1 MTYRINIAEGKG
13 RNWNDTGLQYS
24 HYYAVETDYEE
35 TMLKIVDDLMQIY
48 PYPAY
53 DITVSKSTTTS
64 TKVFLAQ
71 NMPLNKG

>member
-35 TMLKIVDDLMQIY
+35 TMLKIVDDLVQIY
-48 PYPAY
+48 PHPAY
-53 DITVSKSTTTS
+53 DITVSKSTTIS
-64 TKVFLAQ
+64 TKVFYA
-71 NMPLNKG
+71 

>member
-24 HYYAVETDYEE
+24 HYYAVKTDYEE
-35 TMLKIVDDLMQIY
+35 TMLKIVEDLMQIY

-64 TKVFLAQ
+64 TKVLFSQ
-71 NMPLNKG
+71 NRG

>member
-13 RNWNDTGLQYS
+13 RNW
-24 HYYAVETDYEE
+24 YYAVKTDYEE
-35 TMLKIVDDLMQIY
+35 TMLRIVDDLMGIY

-53 DITVSKSTTTS
+53 EITVSKSTTTS

-71 NMPLNKG
+71 NMPINKG